1 MQFHMYILCIAF
13 ENKKHA
19 LYKFSITNYQLNDRV
34 SEFTDLLPELT
45 DLCYVLVFI
54 IFC

>member
-1 MQFHMYILCIAF
+1 MQYHNIYILCIAF

-19 LYKFSITNYQLNDRV
+19 LYKFSVTNYQLNDRL
-34 SEFTDLLPELT
+34 SEFT

-54 IFC
+54 NFVRSPE